1 MKRNTVV
8 VKCCECG
15 AAIKIGDG
23 YNVRERWPKARPGGW
38 ATRHGG
44 SWERLH
50 FVCEPGKLLRLHGAG
65 VLR

>member
-23 YNVRERWPKARPGGW
+23 YNVREKWPKARPGGW

-44 SWERLH
+44 SWERLR
-50 FVCEPGKLLRLHGAG
+50 FVC
-65 VLR
+65 